1 MSYVAE
7 TKRYEGAQFRQCG
20 RSGIVLPPVSLGL
33 WQNFGGTDV
42 FETGRAVVRR
52 AFDRGMTHFDLANNY
67 GPPYGSA
74 EENFG
79 QILRKDLHPYRN
91 ELIISSKAGWD
102 MWPGPYGMGG
112 SRKYLLASLDESL
125 QRMGLEFVDIFY
137 SHRPSLD
144 VPLEET
150 MGALAHAVRQ
160 GKALYVGISSYS
172 PERTR
177 EAAKILRSEGVPL
190 LIHQPSYSMLNR
202 WIETE
207 LLGTLEELGVGCIAF
222 SPLAQGLLTDK
233 YLNGVPE
240 NSRGKSGGAGGSF
253 LQSFLND
260 KNLDQV
266 RALNEMARG
275 RGQTLA
281 QMAIAWV
288 LRDKRVTSALI
299 GARNVEQ
306 LDNSLDAIKKLE
318 FAKEELD
325 AIDRHA
331 QEGGIDLWKGA
342 REGTE

>member
-1 MSYVAE
+1 MSYVPNA
-7 TKRYEGAQFRQCG
+7 KRYDEAQFRRCG

-33 WQNFGGTDV
+33 WQNFGGADV

-52 AFDRGMTHFDLANNY
+52 AFDRGVTHFDLANNY

-79 QILRKDLHPYRN
+79 EILRKDFRQYRN
-91 ELIISSKAGWD
+91 ELLISTKAGWD
-102 MWPGPYGMGG
+102 MWPGPYGVGG

-125 QRMGLEFVDIFY
+125 GRMGLDYVDIFY
-137 SHRPSLD
+137 SHRPTMD

-150 MGALAHAVRQ
+150 MGALVQAVRQ

-177 EAAKILRSEGVPL
+177 EAARILHSEGVPL

-202 WIETE
+202 WVETE
-207 LLGTLEELGVGCIAF
+207 LLGTLDELGVGCIGF
-222 SPLAQGLLTDK
+222 SPLAQGLLTSK
-233 YLNGVPE
+233 YLKGVPA
-240 NSRGKSGGAGGSF
+240 NSRAKAEGSSLLKHF
-253 LQSFLND
+253 LSEE
-260 KNLDQV
+260 NLKRV
-266 RALNEMARG
+266 RALNEIAEG

-299 GARNVEQ
+299 GARDVKQ
-306 LDNSLDAIKKLE
+306 LDDSLEAVRNLDFTDA
-318 FAKEELD
+318 ELQD
-325 AIDRHA
+325 IDRHA
-331 QEGGIDLWKGA
+331 QEGEIDLWKEA
-342 REGTE
+342 REGAA

>member
-1 MSYVAE
+1 MSYLPNA
-7 TKRYEGAQFRQCG
+7 KRYDEAQFRRCG

-33 WQNFGGTDV
+33 WQNFGGADV
-42 FETGRAVVRR
+42 FETGRAVIRR
-52 AFDRGMTHFDLANNY
+52 AFDRGVTHFDLANNY

-79 QILRKDLHPYRN
+79 QILRKDFRSHRN
-91 ELIISSKAGWD
+91 ELLISSKAGWD
-102 MWPGPYGMGG
+102 MWPGPYGIGG

-125 QRMGLEFVDIFY
+125 QRMGLEYVDIFY
-137 SHRPSLD
+137 SHRPSMD

-150 MGALAHAVRQ
+150 IGALAQTVRQ

-177 EAAKILRSEGVPL
+177 EAAKILKSEGVQL

-202 WIETE
+202 WLEKE
-207 LLGTLEELGVGCIAF
+207 LLGTLDELGVGCIAF
-222 SPLAQGLLTDK
+222 SPLAQGLLTNK
-233 YLNGVPE
+233 YLNGIPE
-240 NSRGKSGGAGGSF
+240 NSRAKAEGSF
-253 LQSFLND
+253 QKHLLSEENLNR
-260 KNLDQV
+260 V
-266 RALNEMARG
+266 RALNEIAKG

-306 LDNSLDAIKKLE
+306 LDNSLDAVNKLQ
-318 FAKEELD
+318 FTNSELNE
-325 AIDRHA
+325 IDRYA
-331 QEGGIDLWKGA
+331 QEGKIDLWKGA
-342 REGTE
+342 REGAS

>member
-1 MSYVAE
+1 MSYLPNA
-7 TKRYEGAQFRQCG
+7 KRYDGAMFRRCG

-33 WQNFGGTDV
+33 WQNFGGVNV
-42 FETGRAVVRR
+42 FETGRAVIRR
-52 AFDRGMTHFDLANNY
+52 AFDRGVTHFDLANNY

-79 QILRKDLHPYRN
+79 DILRKDFRDHRN
-91 ELIISSKAGWD
+91 ELVISTKAGWD
-102 MWPGPYGMGG
+102 MWPGPYGVGG

-125 QRMGLEFVDIFY
+125 GRMGLDYVDIFY
-137 SHRPSLD
+137 SHRPTKD

-150 MGALAHAVRQ
+150 MSALVQAVRQ
-160 GKALYVGISSYS
+160 GKALYVGLSSYS

-177 EAAKILRSEGVPL
+177 EAAQILKGEGVPL

-207 LLGTLEELGVGCIAF
+207 LLGTLDELGVGCIAF
-222 SPLAQGLLTDK
+222 SPLAQGLLTNK

-240 NSRGKSGGAGGSF
+240 TSRAKDGLWFQKEF
-253 LQSFLND
+253 LSEE
-260 KNLDQV
+260 NLKRV
-266 RALNEMARG
+266 RALNEIAGR
-275 RGQTLA
+275 RGQSLA

-306 LDNSLDAIKKLE
+306 LDNSLDSLKNPE
-318 FAKEELD
+318 FTDAELQ
-325 AIDRHA
+325 AIDRYA
-331 QEGGIDLWKGA
+331 QDGGIDLWRNA
-342 REGTE
+342 REGAA

>member
-1 MSYVAE
+1 MSYVPNA
-7 TKRYEGAQFRQCG
+7 KRYDGTQFRPCG

-33 WQNFGGTDV
+33 WQNFGGADV

-52 AFDRGMTHFDLANNY
+52 AFDRGVTHFDLANNY

-79 QILRKDLHPYRN
+79 EILRKDFREHRN
-91 ELIISSKAGWD
+91 ELLISTKAGWD
-102 MWPGPYGMGG
+102 MWPGPYGLGG

-125 QRMGLEFVDIFY
+125 GRMGLDYVDIFY
-137 SHRPSLD
+137 SHRPTMD

-150 MGALAHAVRQ
+150 MGALVQALRQ

-177 EAAKILRSEGVPL
+177 EAARILRSEGVPL

-202 WIETE
+202 WVERE
-207 LLGTLEELGVGCIAF
+207 LLGTLDELGVGCIGF
-222 SPLAQGLLTDK
+222 SPLAQGLLTSK
-233 YLNGVPE
+233 YLKGVPA
-240 NSRGKSGGAGGSF
+240 NSRAKAEGSSLLKDF
-253 LQSFLND
+253 LSD
-260 KNLDQV
+260 ENLKRV
-266 RALNEMARG
+266 RALNEIAEG

-299 GARNVEQ
+299 GARDVKQ
-306 LDNSLDAIKKLE
+306 LDDSLDAVKNLH
-318 FAKEELD
+318 FTDAELQE
-325 AIDRHA
+325 IDRHA
-331 QEGGIDLWKGA
+331 QEGEIDLWKDA
-342 REGTE
+342 REGVA

>member
-1 MSYVAE
+1 MSYVADA
-7 TKRYEGAQFRQCG
+7 KRYDGAQFRRCG

-42 FETGRAVVRR
+42 FETCRAVIRR

-79 QILRKDLHPYRN
+79 QILRKDLRPYRN
-91 ELIISSKAGWD
+91 ELVISSKAGWD
-102 MWPGPYGMGG
+102 MWPGPYGVGG

-125 QRMGLEFVDIFY
+125 QRMGLEYVDIFY
-137 SHRPSLD
+137 SHRPSPE

-172 PERTR
+172 PESTR
-177 EAAKILRSEGVPL
+177 EAARILRSEGVPL
-190 LIHQPSYSMLNR
+190 LIHQPSYSLLNR

-207 LLGTLEELGVGCIAF
+207 LLSTLEELGVGCIAF

-253 LQSFLND
+253 LQSFLNE

-318 FAKEELD
+318 FTKEELA

>member
-1 MSYVAE
+1 MSYVPDG
-7 TKRYEGAQFRQCG
+7 KRYDEAQFRRCG

-33 WQNFGGTDV
+33 WQNFGGVDS

-52 AFDRGMTHFDLANNY
+52 AFDRGVTHFDLANNY

-79 QILRKDLHPYRN
+79 QILRKDFRDYRN
-91 ELIISSKAGWD
+91 ELLISSKAGWD
-102 MWPGPYGMGG
+102 MWPGPYGVGG

-125 QRMGLEFVDIFY
+125 LRMGLEYVDIFY
-137 SHRPSLD
+137 SHRPTMD

-150 MGALAHAVRQ
+150 MGALAQAVRQ

-177 EAAKILRSEGVPL
+177 EAARILKSEGVPL

-202 WIETE
+202 WVEKE
-207 LLGTLEELGVGCIAF
+207 LLSTLDELGVGCIGF
-222 SPLAQGLLTDK
+222 SALAQGLLTSK
-233 YLNGVPE
+233 YLKGVPA
-240 NSRGKSGGAGGSF
+240 NSRANAEGSF
-253 LQSFLND
+253 LKNFLSEE
-260 KNLDQV
+260 NLKRV
-266 RALNEMARG
+266 RALNDIATR

-299 GARNVEQ
+299 GARDLKQ
-306 LDNSLDAIKKLE
+306 LDDSLDAVKNLQ
-318 FAKEELD
+318 FTDAELHE
-325 AIDRHA
+325 IDRYA
-331 QEGGIDLWKGA
+331 QEGEIDLWKEA
-342 REGTE
+342 REGAA